1 MVIRKIGNTV
11 VKKIRTELLNLIY
24 TKILSYEVRRK
35 IYEIIK
41 YLRGDGKYK
50 YEKIKSLY
58 KAYLFEA

>member
-1 MVIRKIGNTV
+1 MVIRKIGNTM
-11 VKKIRTELLNLIY
+11 VKKIRTELLYLIY

-50 YEKIKSLY
+50 L
-58 KAYLFEA
+58 